1 MRSRKI
7 LGTMLAVVMAASAL
21 TGCGSSS
28 STKKVENDQPKAAEE
43 KKLNYADI
51 KVGED
56 FKDLKTTIHFYN
68 CRTDMD
74 KEDYP
79 GKNWKAYVAD
89 FNKLYPDIKV
99 EVESDT
105 DFANN
110 ALVRLQGG
118 DWGDIMYIPAVDKK
132 ELSTYFLPYG
142 ETEAMKK
149 QVKYANAWEY
159 KGQCYGVACMGN
171 ALGMVYNKAV
181 FNKAGIT
188 QLPKTPEE
196 FINDLQAIKDKT
208 DATPLYTNYAAKWT
222 LGAWDAYIGVTAT
235 GDAKFMNQTLLHSAT
250 PFSDPGNGTGPY
262 NVYKLLYEA
271 VNKGLTEEDYSTT
284 DWEGSKGMLNSG
296 KIGCM
301 ALGSWAY
308 SQMKAAG
315 DHPEDVG
322 YMPFPISVDG
332 KQYTVSAGDY
342 NYGINVKS
350 SADNQKAAMLFVKW
364 LTEKSGWANNE
375 GAMGVAAN
383 DNTLPETY
391 SEFKDVT
398 FIEDEPSVSGEED
411 VLNTLNADSELMV
424 NNGGN
429 DKVLTIVEHAAK
441 KDKGFDDIMNEWNKK
456 WSEAQKQNSIEQK

>member
-21 TGCGSSS
+21 TGCGSKSE
-28 STKKVENDQPKAAEE
+28 TQTVEKEQAKASDE
-43 KKLNYADI
+43 KTLNYADI

-56 FKDLKTTIHFYN
+56 FKDIKTTISFYN

-79 GKNWKAYVAD
+79 GKNWNYYVTE

-99 EVESDT
+99 DIQSDT

-118 DWGDIMYIPAVDKK
+118 DWGDIMYIPAIDKK
-132 ELSTYFLPYG
+132 ELSTYFLSYG
-142 ETEAMKK
+142 DTETMKT
-149 QVKYANAWEY
+149 QIKYATAWEY
-159 KGQCYGVACMGN
+159 QGQEYGVPCMGN
-171 ALGMVYNKAV
+171 ALGLVYNKAI
-181 FNKAGIT
+181 FKQAGIDK
-188 QLPKTPEE
+188 LPTTPEE
-196 FINDLQAIKDKT
+196 FMKDLQLIKDKT
-208 DATPLYTNYAAKWT
+208 DAIPLYTNYAAKWT
-222 LGAWDAYIGVTAT
+222 MGAWDAYIGGTAT

-250 PFSDPGNGTGPY
+250 PFSDPGDGTGPY
-262 NVYKLLYEA
+262 NVYKILYDA
-271 VNKGLTEEDYSTT
+271 VANGLTEEDYSTT

-308 SQMKAAG
+308 SQMKSAG

-322 YMPFPISVDG
+322 YMPFPITVNG
-332 KQYTVSAGDY
+332 KQYTASAGDY
-342 NYGINVKS
+342 SYAINVKS
-350 SADNQKAAMLFVKW
+350 SSDNQKAAMLFVKW
-364 LTEKSGWANNE
+364 LTENSNWANNE
-375 GAMGVAAN
+375 GAMSVDKKN
-383 DNTLPETY
+383 TTLPETY
-391 SEFKDVT
+391 SEFGNVE
-398 FIEDEPSVSGEED
+398 FIEDEPAVSGEED

-429 DKVLTIVEHAAK
+429 DKVLSIVEHASN
-441 KDKGFDDIMNEWNKK
+441 KDQSFDDIMNDWNKK
-456 WSEAQKQNSIEQK
+456 WSEAQKQNDIEQK